1 MQRLEGD
8 HALWKV
14 TALKPDL
21 VVMDLAMPILDGWA
35 ATREIKTHP
44 KTKHIPV
51 ITHTG
56 HATDENLDRARD
68 AGADAVLTKPCL
80 PATLFTEYGAC
91 QGCHGVSGGGSHG
104 IPAIAATHR
113 RAEFAAILRDFRE
126 NRREATVMG
135 RIARGYSDEDIAAL
149 AAHYA
154 ARD

>member
-1 MQRLEGD
+1 MRKATIL
-8 HALWKV
+8 AL
-14 TALKPDL
+14 T
-21 VVMDLAMPILDGWA
+21 MLAMPA
-35 ATREIKTHP
+35 AAQER
-44 KTKHIPV
+44 
-51 ITHTG
+51 G
-56 HATDENLDRARD
+56 LLLA
-68 AGADAVLTKPCL
+68 
-80 PATLFTEYGAC
+80 GAC